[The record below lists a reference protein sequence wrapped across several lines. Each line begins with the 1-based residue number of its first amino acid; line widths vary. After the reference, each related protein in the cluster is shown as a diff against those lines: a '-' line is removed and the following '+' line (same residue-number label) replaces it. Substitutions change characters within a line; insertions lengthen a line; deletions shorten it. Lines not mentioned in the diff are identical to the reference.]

1 MSFKLLSF
9 SKKEGN
15 MNKITISIALTLGV
29 AFATET
35 RVNVL
40 TQNSNRLGYANFLLD
55 DEYIIQFYPSAL
67 FKFPAHFTIEA
78 PNIPINTVYGNYAY
92 ASAFGKHQNYGF
104 GAYLGRDRV
113 GIDLD
118 LNGNVDFTV
127 VPIDLVGAINLTS
140 ASLGLNLRF
149 GNASIDDK
157 QNPATV
163 DNASVI
169 GLNPSLTYNIAENSA
184 FNISIPLQ
192 FVNGSSK
199 TGSTKNFDYK
209 DNRFGFLGRFY
220 NSSFIAYALY
230 LNRSQ
235 SSDNPATNANP
246 DIKIT
251 TNIFSA
257 GGGVNLPISDIG
269 FGIIG
274 FTANLENQT
283 TAIGNQETKA
293 SDFFLGFLIGGEV
306 KALRDNFKLRSS
318 FTYDFLRS
326 ADANIKATGIGSV
339 GDLTLG
345 FGYEIGFIRLDA
357 AVSTDLIY
365 NGPFFLTGVPS
376 GFIPSISILG
386 KF

>member
-1 MSFKLLSF
+1 
-9 SKKEGN
+9 
-15 MNKITISIALTLGV
+15 MNKLTIATLISVGI

-40 TQNSNRLGYANFLLD
+40 TQNSNRFGYANFLLD

-67 FKFPAHFTIEA
+67 FKFPSHFTIEI
-78 PNIPINTVYGNYAY
+78 PNIPRNTVYGNYNY
-92 ASAFGKHQNYGF
+92 ASAFGKYQNYGF

-113 GIDLD
+113 GIDLNLD
-118 LNGNVDFTV
+118 GNVDFAV
-127 VPIDLVGAINLTS
+127 VPVDVVGAINLTS
-140 ASLGLNLRF
+140 ASRALNLRF

-157 QNPATV
+157 QNPSTV
-163 DNASVI
+163 NNASVI
-169 GLNPSLTYNIAENSA
+169 GLNPSFTYNLSENSSI
-184 FNISIPLQ
+184 NIGIPLQ

-209 DNRFGFLGRFY
+209 DNKFGFLGRFY
-220 NSSFIAYALY
+220 NSIFIAYALY
-230 LNRSQ
+230 LNESQ
-235 SSDNPATNANP
+235 SSDNPSTNANP

-251 TNIFSA
+251 TNTFSA

-274 FTANLENQT
+274 FTANVESQNRT
-283 TAIGNQETKA
+283 VGSQETKT

-318 FTYDFLRS
+318 FTYDFLRNV
-326 ADANIKATGIGSV
+326 DANVRTTGIGSV

-345 FGYEIGFIRLDA
+345 FGYEVGFIRFDA
-357 AVSTDLIY
+357 SVSTELIY
-365 NGPFFLTGVPS
+365 NGPYFLTGVVS

>member
-1 MSFKLLSF
+1 MR
-9 SKKEGN
+9 N
-15 MNKITISIALTLGV
+15 LTLIATILIGV
-29 AFATET
+29 AYATET
-35 RVNVL
+35 RIQVL
-40 TQNSNRLGYANFLLD
+40 TQNALRDGYANFLLD

-67 FKFPAHFTIEA
+67 FKFPAHFTIEV
-78 PNIPINTVYGNYAY
+78 PNIPRNTVYGNYDY
-92 ASAFGKHQNYGF
+92 ASAFGKYQNYGF

-140 ASLGLNLRF
+140 ASFGLNLRF
-149 GNASIDDK
+149 GNASIDNK
-157 QNPATV
+157 QDPATV
-163 DNASVI
+163 NSATVI
-169 GLNPSLTYNIAENSA
+169 GLNPSLTFNIAENSA
-184 FNISIPLQ
+184 FNLGIPLQ

-199 TGSTKNFDYK
+199 TGNTKNFDYK
-209 DNRFGFLGRFY
+209 DNRFGFFGRFY
-220 NSSFIAYALY
+220 NSKFIAYALY

-251 TNIFSA
+251 TNTFSA
-257 GGGVNLPISDIG
+257 GGGLNLPISDIG

-274 FTANLENQT
+274 LTANVESQNRT
-283 TAIGNQETKA
+283 VGNQETKT

-318 FTYDFLRS
+318 FTYDFLRNV
-326 ADANIKATGIGSV
+326 DANVKATGIGSV

-345 FGYEIGFIRLDA
+345 FGYEIGFIRFDA
-357 AVSTDLIY
+357 SVSTELIY
-365 NGPFFLTGVPS
+365 NGPYFLTGVPS

>member
-40 TQNSNRLGYANFLLD
+40 TQNSNRPGYANFLLD
-55 DEYIIQFYPSAL
+55 DEFIIQFYPSAL
-67 FKFPAHFTIEA
+67 FKFPAHFTIEV
-78 PNIPINTVYGNYAY
+78 PDIPINTVYGNYAY
-92 ASAFGKHQNYGF
+92 ASAFGKYQNYGF
-104 GAYLGRDRV
+104 GAYLGRERLD
-113 GIDLD
+113 IDLD

-127 VPIDLVGAINLTS
+127 VPIDLVGAINLTG

-149 GNASIDDK
+149 GNASIDNK

-169 GLNPSLTYNIAENSA
+169 GLIPSLTYNIAENSA

-199 TGSTKNFDYK
+199 TGSNKNFDYK
-209 DNRFGFLGRFY
+209 DNGFGFAGRFY

-230 LNRSQ
+230 LNRSL
-235 SSDNPATNANP
+235 SSDNPSTNANP
-246 DIKIT
+246 DIKI
-251 TNIFSA
+251 NANGFFA

-274 FTANLENQT
+274 FTTNLVNQT
-283 TAIGNQETKA
+283 TTIGNQETKA
-293 SDFFLGFLIGGEV
+293 SYFFLGFLIGGEV
-306 KALRDNFKLRSS
+306 KVLRDNFKLRSS
-318 FTYDFLRS
+318 FTYDFLMS

-376 GFIPSISILG
+376 GFIPSISIFG